1 MQVIVENRGEWGARY
16 HGKILTYD
24 DANINMVTNIYWIY
38 WCFQIVMLDKTVE
51 TPLDFKEIKPV
62 NPKVNQSWILIGWTN
77 IKAEALLLWLPD
89 TKSWLIGKD
98 PDIGK
103 DWRQKEKRV
112 AEDEIFRWHHWPN
125 GHELE
130 QTLGGSRGQGS
141 LMSCS
146 PSNVTESDMT

>member
-112 AEDEIFRWHHWPN
+112 SEDVMVI
-125 GHELE
+125 
-130 QTLGGSRGQGS
+130 
-141 LMSCS
+141 
-146 PSNVTESDMT
+146 